1 MTWSF
6 KLPLVSWRECKEV
19 DEDLEMEL
27 VEVEKVE
34 VEKVEELEEWS
45 VWGRRP
51 CSGGSTI
58 SHPSG
63 ATLTLR

>member
-6 KLPLVSWRECKEV
+6 KLPLVSWRDCKEV

-34 VEKVEELEEWS
+34 LEKVEELEEWS
-45 VWGRRP
+45 V
-51 CSGGSTI
+51 
-58 SHPSG
+58 
-63 ATLTLR
+63 